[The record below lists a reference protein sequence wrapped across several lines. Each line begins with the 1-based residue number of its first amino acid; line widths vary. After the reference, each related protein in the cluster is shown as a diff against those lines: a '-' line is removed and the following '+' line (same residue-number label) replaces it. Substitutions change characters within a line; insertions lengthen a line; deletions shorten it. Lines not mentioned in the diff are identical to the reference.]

1 MKISLTAWGLT
12 AALTLA
18 AAAQEEAL
26 LTAGSLTAG
35 ELPATPPSP
44 TSPTVIAE
52 ETPQDSPLD
61 TPQPRALPQSEQ
73 LIRAGIIMLDQVQK
87 TLSGINDAET
97 AEAAVAPLMRTEAAL
112 QEWARAFNAL
122 PPLAEEEQNAYE
134 EVYLP
139 IINKLNSRIR
149 VQGERLASAEYYG
162 SRNLPAALI
171 RLALINR

>member
-1 MKISLTAWGLT
+1 MNTRCNIGAFLTALPMV
-12 AALTLA
+12 
-18 AAAQEEAL
+18 AAAQGEGM
-26 LTAGSLTAG
+26 LTAGGTLPGETA
-35 ELPATPPSP
+35 PAEPVPA
-44 TSPTVIAE
+44 VVAE
-52 ETPQDSPLD
+52 EPPAPRD
-61 TPQPRALPQSEQ
+61 TPQERALPRSEQ

-87 TLSGINDAET
+87 TLSGINNAET

-112 QEWARAFNAL
+112 QEWARTFNTL

-139 IINKLNSRIR
+139 IINKLNNRIR

>member
-1 MKISLTAWGLT
+1 MKKFQHVW
-12 AALTLA
+12 ALMLA
-18 AAAQEEAL
+18 LPWIAAAQEAGMLPGE
-26 LTAGSLTAG
+26 TAVT
-35 ELPATPPSP
+35 EPAPA
-44 TSPTVIAE
+44 VVAE
-52 ETPQDSPLD
+52 ETTSPLD
-61 TPQPRALPQSEQ
+61 APQERTLPQSEQ

-87 TLSGINDAET
+87 ILSGVNDAET

-112 QEWARAFNAL
+112 QEWARTFNAL

>member
-1 MKISLTAWGLT
+1 MKRLQYIGALS
-12 AALTLA
+12 AALPLV
-18 AAAQEEAL
+18 AAAQGEGM
-26 LTAGSLTAG
+26 LTAGGMLPG
-35 ELPATPPSP
+35 EAPPPEPA
-44 TSPTVIAE
+44 PTVVAE
-52 ETPQDSPLD
+52 ETSSPAAA
-61 TPQPRALPQSEQ
+61 PQPGALPRSEQ
-73 LIRAGIIMLDQVQK
+73 LIRAGIMMLDKVQQ

-97 AEAAVAPLMRTEAAL
+97 AEAAVAPLMRAEASL
-112 QEWARAFNAL
+112 QEWARSFNAL

>member
-18 AAAQEEAL
+18 AAAQEEAM

-44 TSPTVIAE
+44 AVVTE

-61 TPQPRALPQSEQ
+61 APQPRALPQSEQ

-87 TLSGINDAET
+87 ILSGINDAET

>member
-1 MKISLTAWGLT
+1 MNTHCKIGALL
-12 AALTLA
+12 AALPMV
-18 AAAQEEAL
+18 AAAQGEGM
-26 LTAGSLTAG
+26 LTAGSTLPG
-35 ELPATPPSP
+35 EAMQPEPAPA
-44 TSPTVIAE
+44 VVAE
-52 ETPQDSPLD
+52 ETPSPLD
-61 TPQPRALPQSEQ
+61 APQVRTLPQSEQ

-87 TLSGINDAET
+87 ILSGINDAET
-97 AEAAVAPLMRTEAAL
+97 AEAAVASLMRTEAAL
-112 QEWARAFNAL
+112 QEWAQTFNAL